1 MQSQNQESNLFKSVV
16 LIKKMDCPSEIKQI
30 EALFGSN
37 DGIRQINFDLGKREV
52 TFYHTTPIQEI
63 LGSLERVSLNGEAL
77 ETNTISE
84 NDIERSEASV
94 ETGTLKIL
102 LFINFGMFLFEI
114 VFGFLSESTGLIA
127 DSIDMLADS
136 LVYGVSLY
144 AVGKAGSIK
153 NKAAVASGY
162 FQMALALGVLFEV
175 ARRYIYGSEPLST
188 YMIGISILAL
198 AANLACLV
206 LIHKHKDGGVHMKA
220 SWIFSA
226 NDVIA
231 NIGVIIAGALV
242 AFTGSRYPDLVI
254 GILISIIVLN
264 GAIRILKI
272 SKET

>member
-1 MQSQNQESNLFKSVV
+1 MFKSIVH
-16 LIKKMDCPSEIKQI
+16 IKKMDCPSEIKQI
-30 EALFGSN
+30 EGLFEANSGVK
-37 DGIRQINFDLGKREV
+37 QINFDLGKREV
-52 TFYHTTPIQEI
+52 IFYHMIPIKDI
-63 LGSLERVSLNGEAL
+63 LASLERVSLKGEAL
-77 ETNTISE
+77 ETIAISE
-84 NDIERSEASV
+84 NEIEKRETSV
-94 ETGTLKIL
+94 EAGTLKIL

-144 AVGKAGSIK
+144 AVGKASSIK
-153 NKAAVASGY
+153 NKAAAASGY
-162 FQMALALGVLFEV
+162 FQMALALGCLFEV
-175 ARRYIYGSEPLST
+175 ARRYFYGSEPMST
-188 YMIGISILAL
+188 YMIGISFLAL
-198 AANLACLV
+198 VANLTCLV

-231 NIGVIIAGALV
+231 NIGVIIAGTLV

-254 GILISIIVLN
+254 GVIISIIVFN

-272 SKET
+272 SKESQNQ

>member
-1 MQSQNQESNLFKSVV
+1 MFKSTV
-16 LIKKMDCPSEIKQI
+16 LIKKMDCLSEIKQI
-30 EALFGSN
+30 EALFGRN
-37 DGIRQINFDLGKREV
+37 DGVRQINFDLGKRQV

-63 LGSLERVSLNGEAL
+63 LCSLERVSLNGEAIG
-77 ETNTISE
+77 TNTISE
-84 NDIERSEASV
+84 DQIEKSETSV
-94 ETGTLKIL
+94 EAGTLKIL

-144 AVGKAGSIK
+144 AVGKACSIK
-153 NKAAVASGY
+153 NKAAVTSGY

-175 ARRYIYGSEPLST
+175 ARRYFYGSEPLSF
-188 YMIGISILAL
+188 YMIGISLLAL
-198 AANLACLV
+198 AANLACLA

-226 NDVIA
+226 NDVVA
-231 NIGVIIAGALV
+231 NIGIIIAGVLV
-242 AFTGSRYPDLVI
+242 ALTGSRYPDLVI
-254 GILISIIVLN
+254 GVLISIIVLS

-272 SKET
+272 SKESHI